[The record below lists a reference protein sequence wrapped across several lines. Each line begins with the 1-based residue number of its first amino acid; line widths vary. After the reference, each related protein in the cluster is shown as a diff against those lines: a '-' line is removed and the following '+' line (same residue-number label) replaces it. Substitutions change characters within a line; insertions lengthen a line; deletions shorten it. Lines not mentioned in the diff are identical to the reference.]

1 MNKEEIKKKV
11 RAIIAKNGICE
22 VEEIT
27 DEASFNED
35 LGLDSL
41 DIVQIIV
48 DMEREFD
55 ISIPDDDAEKVKN
68 LNECVALVEKFGN
81 PAS

>member
-11 RAIIAKNGICE
+11 RAIIAENGICK
-22 VEEIT
+22 VEDIT

-35 LGLDSL
+35 IGLDSL
-41 DIVQIIV
+41 NLRKIIADI
-48 DMEREFD
+48 EREFD
-55 ISIPDDDAEKVKN
+55 IIIQNDYAENVKN